1 MEKIKILTN
10 KYKYLSFTIQH
21 VFKANFNDTYY
32 FETMYVDVDEL
43 ADKELVW
50 IDPFNK
56 RSKFNNLLVALS
68 YIDENKYIIYIKQD
82 DKITKEEVNVT
93 LECIV
98 SEPFDDSVFLASHI
112 RLTNKKVNY

>member
-32 FETMYVDVDEL
+32 FETMYVDIDEL
-43 ADKELVW
+43 TDKELVW

-82 DKITKEEVNVT
+82 EKITKEEVNVT

-112 RLTNKKVNY
+112 RLTNKKVIY

>member
-32 FETMYVDVDEL
+32 FETMYVDIAEL
-43 ADKELVW
+43 TDKELVW

-82 DKITKEEVNVT
+82 EKITKEEALKNINQDLRNALLLVLN
-93 LECIV
+93 LRYQ
-98 SEPFDDSVFLASHI
+98 L
-112 RLTNKKVNY
+112 KVCF

>member
-1 MEKIKILTN
+1 MNNIK
-10 KYKYLSFTIQH
+10 
-21 VFKANFNDTYY
+21 
-32 FETMYVDVDEL
+32 VDFGEFAVC
-43 ADKELVW
+43 AYSNDKEIADEIGCKYNEFASKLLSLHIVFYDSCVKI
-50 IDPFNK
+50 IDLQTLF
-56 RSKFNNLLVALS
+56 
-68 YIDENKYIIYIKQD
+68 DENKYIIYIKQD

>member
-43 ADKELVW
+43 ADKELV
-50 IDPFNK
+50 
-56 RSKFNNLLVALS
+56 
-68 YIDENKYIIYIKQD
+68 
-82 DKITKEEVNVT
+82 
-93 LECIV
+93 
-98 SEPFDDSVFLASHI
+98 
-112 RLTNKKVNY
+112 

>member
-1 MEKIKILTN
+1 MGKVKILTN
-10 KYKYLSFTIQH
+10 KYRYLSFTIQH

-32 FETMYVDVDEL
+32 FETMYVDISDL

-56 RSKFNNLLVALS
+56 RSKFNNLSVALS
-68 YIDENKYIIYIKQD
+68 YIDENKFEIYIKKD
-82 DKITKEEVNVT
+82 DEITKEEIKIKS
-93 LECIV
+93 ECIV

-112 RLTNKKVNY
+112 KLTNEKVNY